1 MSDKV
6 NPDKQISIY
15 CLQFVYKYKNGT
27 TEYSKPKYCGNS
39 PEHCFEAI
47 SKLLGACQSV
57 LPESV
62 AEVSFNIQ
70 GYCRDSYS
78 NSRDAD
84 LVVPSVVC
92 IQLRNYYEGAC
103 SE

>member
-6 NPDKQISIY
+6 NPDKQVSIY

-70 GYCRDSYS
+70 GYSRDSYS
-78 NSRDAD
+78 NSCNAD
-84 LVVPSVVC
+84 LVVPAVVS
-92 IQLRNYYEGAC
+92 IQLWNDNESSG
-103 SE
+103 S